1 VNAVTENIFAR
12 VRPQTAQFF
21 TFTSATGTI
30 PLRMGDPGDTPL
42 KIVIQLRSA
51 WFRFPEGPTQIVTLT
66 RPNQVVS
73 FRVTATAGG
82 QAHPIQMLVRAPS
95 GRPLDDP
102 QTLVVKTAAVSR
114 VALVITVLAAIGLGV
129 LWIRRLLRVRRAK
142 RDA

>member
-1 VNAVTENIFAR
+1 MPSR
-12 VRPQTAQFF
+12 RPLSGF

-42 KIVIQLRSA
+42 KIVVQLRSA
-51 WFRFPEGPTQIVTLT
+51 WFRFPDGDQQIVTLT

-95 GRPLDDP
+95 GRPAGR
-102 QTLVVKTAAVSR
+102 AAD
-114 VALVITVLAAIGLGV
+114 AGGAHD
-129 LWIRRLLRVRRAK
+129 RA
-142 RDA
+142 